1 MPHLRLA
8 AAQLNTVVGDLS
20 GNVERILAALA
31 ASEAAG
37 ADICV
42 VPELAIPGY
51 PPEDLLLKPGFVADN
66 LTALEKVAAATRRC
80 AVVVGFVGA
89 APGGVGLANAAAVC
103 AGGRVVGVYRKRF
116 LPNYGVFD
124 EQRWFVPSDEPPP
137 LFGVAGALVGVSIC
151 EDVWFDDGPV
161 AQAGR
166 AGADVVVNLNASPYN
181 RGRRGERLAMLSGR
195 VAEAGCAIAYVNQV
209 GGQDEL
215 VFDGDSLIV
224 AADGSLIGSG
234 LQFAE
239 DLVVVDLPIGA
250 QPPRAVTEL
259 LPRIAV
265 TEPGRT
271 DHLPLA
277 AVAPRPALSD
287 HAEVYAALVLGTRDY
302 LRKNGFTEAVI
313 GLSGG
318 IDSSLV
324 ATVAVDALGASRVH
338 GISMPSRYSSEGSR
352 DDASALAERLG
363 IDLKTVS
370 IEEAH
375 VAFSSMLAPLLG
387 REPFGLTDENL
398 QSRLRGVLLMA
409 VSNAKGWIVLT
420 TGNKSE
426 MATGYSTLYGDSAGG
441 FAVIKDVPKTLV
453 YELCRYRNTQAV
465 LEGLPGP
472 IPDSVL
478 DKPPSAELRPDQRDD
493 QSLPPYEELDPV
505 LQGYVEGDRTAADLV
520 AGGFRPV
527 RRGPGGA
534 PGRRRGVQATPDAS
548 RRPHH
553 DQGLRQGPAHAHH
566 EPLPVL
572 GRRGVGGFGRWLRRR
587 SAAKAWRGID
597 ELAELVGVY
606 CWVENRIFEIC
617 GAWASAP
624 DNDRRSRSD
633 DPDPA
638 LRVWCAAVSRRHGLL
653 AARWAERLPVR
664 AGVDAA
670 ALVAAPPGPLPDA
683 LDALGTG
690 ADLSAGV
697 AALVQ
702 TVLPRLQ
709 AVYAAHGH
717 TATPVS
723 EAPVLEVLAAAQ
735 RVVGGEVVVGRALV
749 EGTAEG
755 LTRDAVLGEALERA
769 FAATSVFPA
778 VPTS

>member
-1 MPHLRLA
+1 MPQLRLA

-20 GNVERILAALA
+20 GNVEKVLAALA
-31 ASEAAG
+31 AAEAAE

-66 LTALEKVAAATRRC
+66 VTALEKVAAATGHC

-103 AGGRVVGVYRKRF
+103 AGGRVVGIYRKRF

-124 EQRWFVPSDEPPP
+124 EQRWFVPSDEPPA
-137 LFGVAGALVGVSIC
+137 LFGVAGAWVGVSIC

-166 AGADVVVNLNASPYN
+166 AGADVVVNLNSSPYN
-181 RGRRGERLAMLSGR
+181 RGRRAERLGMLSGR

-224 AADGSLIGSG
+224 AADGTLLGSG
-234 LQFAE
+234 AQFAE
-239 DLVVVDLPIGA
+239 DLVVVDLPIGSH
-250 QPPRAVTEL
+250 PPRAVTGL
-259 LPRIAV
+259 VPRIPV
-265 TEPGRT
+265 TEPRRS
-271 DHLPLA
+271 DRAPLPTA
-277 AVAPRPALSD
+277 APRPVLSD

-302 LRKNGFTEAVI
+302 LGKNGFSEAVI

-324 ATVAVDALGASRVH
+324 AAIAVDALGAGRVH

-352 DDASALAERLG
+352 DDAGALAERLG
-363 IDLKTVS
+363 IDLKTVA

-505 LQGYVEGDRTAADLV
+505 LQGYVEGDRTAAELV
-520 AGGFRPV
+520 AEGFAPAVVDQVV
-527 RRGPGGA
+527 RLVDGAEYKRRQMPPGVRITTKAFGKDRRMPITNRYRSSALEELEESGGA
-534 PGRRRGVQATPDAS
+534 
-548 RRPHH
+548 
-553 DQGLRQGPAHAHH
+553 
-566 EPLPVL
+566 
-572 GRRGVGGFGRWLRRR
+572 
-587 SAAKAWRGID
+587 
-597 ELAELVGVY
+597 
-606 CWVENRIFEIC
+606 
-617 GAWASAP
+617 
-624 DNDRRSRSD
+624 
-633 DPDPA
+633 
-638 LRVWCAAVSRRHGLL
+638 
-653 AARWAERLPVR
+653 
-664 AGVDAA
+664 
-670 ALVAAPPGPLPDA
+670 
-683 LDALGTG
+683 
-690 ADLSAGV
+690 
-697 AALVQ
+697 
-702 TVLPRLQ
+702 
-709 AVYAAHGH
+709 
-717 TATPVS
+717 
-723 EAPVLEVLAAAQ
+723 
-735 RVVGGEVVVGRALV
+735 
-749 EGTAEG
+749 
-755 LTRDAVLGEALERA
+755 
-769 FAATSVFPA
+769 
-778 VPTS
+778 